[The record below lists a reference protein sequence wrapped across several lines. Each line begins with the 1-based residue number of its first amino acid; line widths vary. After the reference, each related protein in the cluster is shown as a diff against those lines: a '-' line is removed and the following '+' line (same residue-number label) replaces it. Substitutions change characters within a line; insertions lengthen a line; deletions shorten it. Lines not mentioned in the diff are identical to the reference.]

1 MQVAGLKITKI
12 NEVESGTS
20 KAGKAWKKLTF
31 VGETQEQYNNLYAF
45 ELFGEEKVDSFV
57 KYNNVLMLLARSIH
71 KMCDRIMILLWLDSE
86 SVAPLMI
93 FNHPWLHFGKG
104 STVQRNINISE
115 MIWNIF

>member
-1 MQVAGLKITKI
+1 MQVANLKITKV

-57 KYNNVLMLLARSIH
+57 KYNKVGDVVDVDFNV
-71 KMCDRIMILLWLDSE
+71 
-86 SVAPLMI
+86 
-93 FNHPWLHFGKG
+93 
-104 STVQRNINISE
+104 STREWEGRYFTSLSAWKVFKANAEASQVPSPADDPANDLP
-115 MIWNIF
+115 F